1 MSTRPRTSFTLK
13 TKIPCENCA
22 NAIKKSLAPLAGI
35 KTVHCD
41 TSASQITVE
50 TTDCTENVEAVKRS
64 VIECLTK
71 TGRVIYE

>member
-1 MSTRPRTSFTLK
+1 MAMSTRTSFTLK

-35 KTVHCD
+35 KTIHCD

-50 TTDCTENVEAVKRS
+50 TTENVEAVKRS

-71 TGRVIYE
+71 TGRAIYE